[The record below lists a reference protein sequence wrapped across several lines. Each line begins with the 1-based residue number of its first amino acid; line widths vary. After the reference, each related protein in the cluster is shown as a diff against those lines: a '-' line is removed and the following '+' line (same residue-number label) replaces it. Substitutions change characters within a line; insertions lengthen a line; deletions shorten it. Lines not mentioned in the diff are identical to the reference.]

1 MSHRSSLRGW
11 ALIGVVLGACAPKAV
26 PVEAQTLPAPPAPLA
41 AAVKH
46 PAAVVG
52 VHHPGLRSIVDDH
65 WALLLASSPE
75 FATTLG
81 EHRFDGA
88 VDDHSPAARASWRA
102 ARDLLLARLDAVD
115 PSTLDSADQVTRQML
130 RFDLAADQDEDVCH
144 FETWTVSPR
153 SNPVGWVNGLHQDF
167 PELSP
172 AAGADL
178 LRRYRAAGA
187 RIDQDLANLRRGL
200 AQGRVA
206 NAESVRRT
214 LALVDAELARP
225 TAELEA
231 LAPTRIGTPEG
242 WSSEAF
248 ATWQADLGE
257 AFEQGI
263 RPGWVRTAA
272 LLRDELLPAART
284 GDAVGMGALPDGP
297 ACYAARV
304 RRYTTLD
311 RSPDQVHQ
319 AGLDAI
325 AAVHAEFSDLGEGLF
340 GTRDVS
346 AIFARLRTDP
356 TLRFE
361 TEAQV
366 EAAAISALAD
376 AKVAM
381 QQSFGRLPQA
391 DCGVERMPA
400 FEAPYS
406 TIAYYRPALA
416 DGSRPGAYVV
426 NTYAPETRPRHEA
439 RALAVHEAIP
449 GHHLQI
455 AIAQELPET
464 PAFRKHLGATAFV
477 EGWALYSE
485 RLADEQGLYRD
496 DLDRMGML
504 AYDAWRSS
512 RLVVDTGI
520 HHLGWTRAQAIAY
533 MTQNTPLAPNNIDN
547 EVDRYISWPGQAV
560 AYKTGQSELLAL
572 RAEAEAALGE
582 RFDPKGFHD
591 AVLGGGAVTLP
602 VLRARVE
609 AWVAGMVAP

>member
-1 MSHRSSLRGW
+1 MTRAA
-11 ALIGVVLGACAPKAV
+11 ALLAVALLGCAPKA
-26 PVEAQTLPAPPAPLA
+26 APLA
-41 AAVKH
+41 PPGPPPAAPAVVQH
-46 PAAVVG
+46 PAAVAG
-52 VHHPGLRSIVDDH
+52 VTDPALRSIVDDH
-65 WALLLASSPE
+65 WGLLLTTSPE

-81 EHRFDGA
+81 EHRFDGQL
-88 VDDHSPAARASWRA
+88 DDHGPAARAAWTA
-102 ARDLLLARLDAVD
+102 ARDLLLARLDALD
-115 PSTLDSADQVTRQML
+115 PVELEPADRITRQML
-130 RFDLAADQDEDVCH
+130 RFDLRADRDEDVCR
-144 FETWTVSPR
+144 FEDWSLSPR

-167 PELSP
+167 PQLSP
-172 AAGADL
+172 EAGADL
-178 LRRYRAAGA
+178 LRRYQSAGA

-200 AQGRVA
+200 ADGRVA

-225 TAELEA
+225 AGELEG
-231 LAPTRIGTPEG
+231 LAPTRLDPPDG
-242 WSSEAF
+242 WEPAAF
-248 ATWQADLGE
+248 AAWQAELAA
-257 AFEQGI
+257 AFEAEI
-263 RPGWVRTAA
+263 RPAWVRTRD
-272 LLRDELLPAART
+272 LLRDQLLPAART

-311 RSPDQVHQ
+311 RSPEQVHQ

-325 AAVHAEFSDLGEGLF
+325 AAVHAEFADLGEGLF

-361 TEAQV
+361 AEDQV
-366 EAAAISALAD
+366 EAAAVAALTD
-376 AKVAM
+376 AKAAM
-381 QQSFGRLPQA
+381 GQSFGRLPQA

-406 TIAYYRPALA
+406 TIAYYRPALS

-477 EGWALYSE
+477 EGWALYAE

-520 HHLGWTRAQAIAY
+520 HHLGWTREQAIAY
-533 MTQNTPLAPNNIDN
+533 MTENTPLAPNNIDN

-560 AYKTGQSELLAL
+560 AYKTGQVEILAL
-572 RAEAEAALGE
+572 RAEAEAALGG
-582 RFDPKGFHD
+582 RFDAKGFHD
-591 AVLGGGAVTLP
+591 VVLGGGAVTLP

-609 AWVAGMVAP
+609 AWIAAAEAP